1 MSWSAS
7 LKHWEHKTTW
17 APAEHVTCTIYMSW
31 FPTTPIERLVEVGIF
46 GKLPRSSFST
56 CAPPSHIVLLPP
68 PFTACQTDGNFTSMR
83 HGSQWLPSPLWW
95 HGQWH
100 CVDAG
105 WWKIKDCRSARN
117 LYGKLLWVE
126 LLFVFGCEVCLLLAH
141 RLDLGDEKQSALVE
155 EGLRLAGL
163 AEAKMKDEEGNITNC
178 TAFKSTNRIH
188 SELRNFNNSNV

>member
-1 MSWSAS
+1 M
-7 LKHWEHKTTW
+7 
-17 APAEHVTCTIYMSW
+17 
-31 FPTTPIERLVEVGIF
+31 EVGIF

-56 CAPPSHIVLLPP
+56 CAPPSHIVLGNPSLPARP
-68 PFTACQTDGNFTSMR
+68 MEILLQCATDLNDCPVPYDGMDSDIAWMLDDEKSKIADPHATYMVNYF
-83 HGSQWLPSPLWW
+83 
-95 HGQWH
+95 
-100 CVDAG
+100 G
-105 WWKIKDCRSARN
+105 WSFYSFLA
-117 LYGKLLWVE
+117 
-126 LLFVFGCEVCLLLAH
+126 EVCLLLAH